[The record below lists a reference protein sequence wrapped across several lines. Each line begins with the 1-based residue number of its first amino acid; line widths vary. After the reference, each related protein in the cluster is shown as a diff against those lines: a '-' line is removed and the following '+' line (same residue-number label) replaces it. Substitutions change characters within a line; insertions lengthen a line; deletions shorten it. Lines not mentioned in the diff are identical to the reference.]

1 MKNIFIALIIVCGIC
16 QMSFGG
22 ECLNGVCNLPRK
34 TVTLTKTVVRETVR
48 LPRRVVTGCTN
59 SCRCNS
65 RTVTR
70 TR

>member
-1 MKNIFIALIIVCGIC
+1 MKNIFVALIIVCGIC

-48 LPRRVVTGCTN
+48 LPRRLVTGTN
-59 SCRCNS
+59 SCRCTN
-65 RTVTR
+65 RTTTR
-70 TR
+70 VR